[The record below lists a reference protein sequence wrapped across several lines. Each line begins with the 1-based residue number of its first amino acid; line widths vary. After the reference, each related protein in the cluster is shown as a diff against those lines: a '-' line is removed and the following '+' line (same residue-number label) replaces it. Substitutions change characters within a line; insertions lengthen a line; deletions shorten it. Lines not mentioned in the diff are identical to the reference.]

1 MTDSHAGRAATE
13 GGEKVGFIS
22 LGCPKALVDSE
33 RILTQLRIEGYEITP
48 HYEDAGV
55 VIVNT
60 CGFIDAAKEE
70 SLESIGEA
78 ISENGR
84 VLVTG
89 CMGRGGITPTSRS
102 ARAATT
108 AAGSASSPVFAG
120 ILSVVPSAR

>member
-1 MTDSHAGRAATE
+1 MTHSNAGTAATE

-70 SLESIGEA
+70 SLEAIGEA

-89 CMGRGGITPTSRS
+89 CMGRGEDAETCLLYTSPSPRDYAASRMPSS
-102 ARAATT
+102 A
-108 AAGSASSPVFAG
+108 
-120 ILSVVPSAR
+120 